1 MIRLVIVDD
10 QPLVRA
16 GLRRILTHGERMEV
30 IAECEDGDEVVET
43 VRRHRPDAVLMDVRM
58 KRVDGITATRALRVR
73 DAAPPVMMLTTFD
86 DDEILWSALEA
97 GAAGFVLKDTS
108 PEELIRATRVV
119 VGGGAWV
126 DSEMAGRI
134 IEGLRG
140 RRPDDGGRDAAR
152 LASLTGREREVLA
165 LIAKGHLNGEIAE
178 LLHVSETTVK
188 THVSHL
194 FGKLDARDRAAA
206 IVFAYESGIVTPG
219 EGDR

>member
-30 IAECEDGDEVVET
+30 VAECEDGDEVVET